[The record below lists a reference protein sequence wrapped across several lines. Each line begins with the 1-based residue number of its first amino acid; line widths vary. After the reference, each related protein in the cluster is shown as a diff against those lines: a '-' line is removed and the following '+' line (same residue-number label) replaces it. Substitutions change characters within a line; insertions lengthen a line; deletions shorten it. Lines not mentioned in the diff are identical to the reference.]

1 MRGNIQMNQ
10 KLLETCKENMRQKE
24 KWEDHL
30 KRAKDYLRGEQAKI
44 IQLKKQIKKEQ
55 LDVERLEGLSFSNLF
70 YTITGQKLEKMEKEQ
85 QEAAAAQLKY
95 EEAKETAADLER
107 EIEEIKQK
115 LTNLGDPIKK
125 YEQLMHEKEK
135 QLQSSNS
142 KLTVEMDELSE
153 EEANKK
159 LILNELKE
167 AISAGNQAS
176 SALSIAIS
184 SLNSAK
190 GWSTWDLFGGGMVST
205 AIKHSKINDAKSDIH
220 HAQRKLRHFEE
231 EMKDVQ
237 KFASYSIHIGDMLTF
252 ADYFFDGFIVDWM
265 VHGKINDSL
274 KQTEKMKYKVDQ
286 AIDSLIEFQTEI
298 QTEKEQIKQQRIR
311 LIEEA

>member
-1 MRGNIQMNQ
+1 MNQ
-10 KLLETCKENMRQKE
+10 KLLETCKENIRQKE

-30 KRAKDYLRGEQAKI
+30 ERAKDYLREEQAKI
-44 IQLKKQIKKEQ
+44 IQLKNQLRKEQ

-70 YTITGQKLEKMEKEQ
+70 YTITGQKLEKMEKEE

-135 QLQSSNS
+135 QLHSSNS
-142 KLTVEMDELSE
+142 KLTVEIDELSE

-274 KQTEKMKYKVDQ
+274 KQTEKMKYKVDE

-298 QTEKEQIKQQRIR
+298 QIEKEQIKQQRIR